1 MGGWLLLPQA
11 EEILAARAAD
21 WDCIQKGYRR
31 GNSRV
36 TLANLSQ
43 IVMYNTWDIANL
55 AEVEGTD
62 FDIINKDLLDYYHD
76 CED

>member
-11 EEILAARAAD
+11 EDILAARISYGN
-21 WDCIQKGYRR
+21 CIRKGYLGR
-31 GNSRV
+31 GRV

-43 IVMYNTWDIANL
+43 IVMYNKWDIANL
-55 AEVEGTD
+55 SEDEGTD